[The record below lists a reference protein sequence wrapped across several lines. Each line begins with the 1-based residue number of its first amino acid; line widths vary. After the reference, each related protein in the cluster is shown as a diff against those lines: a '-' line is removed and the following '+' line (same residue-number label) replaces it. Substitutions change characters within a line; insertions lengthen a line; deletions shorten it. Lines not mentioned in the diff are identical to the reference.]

1 MLENNRDCDVDVDH
15 HNYTRV
21 KCQKWNCGMWFKYIY
36 VNQKLWTSTVGVQ
49 GQLLK
54 LKVILNLGPMDMW

>member
-1 MLENNRDCDVDVDH
+1 
-15 HNYTRV
+15 
-21 KCQKWNCGMWFKYIY
+21 MWFKYIY

-54 LKVILNLGPMDMW
+54 LKVILNLGPMDM